1 MMKGR
6 HQFRR
11 RFSLQPSA
19 HLKEGQEDGPTK
31 NVRNDRLS
39 EADSGGG
46 GKSSES
52 SIRHKIVVMGAAK
65 VGKSAIINQF
75 LYSTFTPKY
84 KRTVEEMHHGDFNVS
99 GIHLTLDIL
108 DTSGSYEFPAMRDLS
123 IKSADAF
130 VLVYDVNDSN
140 TFLEV
145 RTLRTQILSTK
156 GAVPIVVVG
165 NKIDLVETEQE
176 VETESTREL
185 VTMKWENGFVEVS
198 AKENLN
204 ISQVFKELLIQA
216 KLKYN
221 LSPALQRRRRQSLPP
236 PQHLNSRSSSSTHV
250 PSPAQLQHLQ
260 QIRERSD
267 SKRNSCILS

>member
-1 MMKGR
+1 M
-6 HQFRR
+6 
-11 RFSLQPSA
+11 
-19 HLKEGQEDGPTK
+19 
-31 NVRNDRLS
+31 
-39 EADSGGG
+39 
-46 GKSSES
+46 
-52 SIRHKIVVMGAAK
+52 MGAAK

-99 GIHLTLDIL
+99 GIQLTLDIL

-145 RTLRTQILSTK
+145 KTLRAQILSTK

-176 VETESTREL
+176 VSLDDNKIIVEFNFF
-185 VTMKWENGFVEVS
+185 WEFSEDFSFSVFQKRLS
-198 AKENLN
+198 NLAFRQFEK
-204 ISQVFKELLIQA
+204 IIFLEITKSFII
-216 KLKYN
+216 LKKKRN
-221 LSPALQRRRRQSLPP
+221 LSYYIILEIYI
-236 PQHLNSRSSSSTHV
+236 PQYPEFN
-250 PSPAQLQHLQ
+250 
-260 QIRERSD
+260 
-267 SKRNSCILS
+267 

>member
-1 MMKGR
+1 MY
-6 HQFRR
+6 F
-11 RFSLQPSA
+11 
-19 HLKEGQEDGPTK
+19 
-31 NVRNDRLS
+31 RNDRLTES
-39 EADSGGG
+39 DSGG

-52 SIRHKIVVMGAAK
+52 SIRHKIVMMGAAK

-75 LYSTFTPKY
+75 LYNTFTPKY

-145 RTLRTQILSTK
+145 KTLRAQILSTK

-176 VETESTREL
+176 VSFDGDMIVDSFIIFKTPATFFS
-185 VTMKWENGFVEVS
+185 FS
-198 AKENLN
+198 KEFKN
-204 ISQVFKELLIQA
+204 IKCNRTYSISKKFILLFKF
-216 KLKYN
+216 
-221 LSPALQRRRRQSLPP
+221 
-236 PQHLNSRSSSSTHV
+236 
-250 PSPAQLQHLQ
+250 
-260 QIRERSD
+260 
-267 SKRNSCILS
+267 SKKNFS

>member
-1 MMKGR
+1 MY
-6 HQFRR
+6 F
-11 RFSLQPSA
+11 
-19 HLKEGQEDGPTK
+19 
-31 NVRNDRLS
+31 RNDRLTES
-39 EADSGGG
+39 DSGG

-52 SIRHKIVVMGAAK
+52 SIRHKIVMMGAAK

-75 LYSTFTPKY
+75 LYNTFTPKY

-145 RTLRTQILSTK
+145 KTLRAQILSTK

-176 VETESTREL
+176 VSFNGDMKLTST
-185 VTMKWENGFVEVS
+185 FS
-198 AKENLN
+198 
-204 ISQVFKELLIQA
+204 
-216 KLKYN
+216 
-221 LSPALQRRRRQSLPP
+221 
-236 PQHLNSRSSSSTHV
+236 
-250 PSPAQLQHLQ
+250 
-260 QIRERSD
+260 
-267 SKRNSCILS
+267 